1 MIDQKIINQLLKANT
16 SSDLEDILEDIKDD
30 IEWVPLGGNPNNH
43 GIISMG
49 SEPYDGITE
58 RITNAIDAMIELHV
72 ELQPELKQS
81 TSPRSAVEKIYNLK
95 EGNLRYADKETI
107 GKLASNIQLK
117 FIDGDEPK
125 RPTIEIRDRGI
136 GQHPSDFSSTLLS
149 LNQQNK
155 VTKLYLIGAFGQGG
169 QTSFSNCKEG
179 YAIVISRKAQQLL
192 KNGQSDEIG
201 WSIIRYYD
209 PSTEDQIYKVGYYQ
223 YCREKKTKNTLTVN
237 PKNIDFAFEHGTIVR
252 LISYGL
258 TKGTS
263 DVLQAANT
271 AWSYISQSLFDPIL
285 PIRIFESR
293 ERYLDKEKHKEKNR
307 ALPGLAPRLWGGG
320 KGESVTITIKNEYFI
335 DLGKPGKIKINYW
348 CLNPVAEPGERIN
361 WRDIKKGFVSSNHAI
376 FITLNGQRHG
386 FETTTFLRDTVK
398 LPYASDYLIVQV
410 DCDGLSNMAKKEL
423 VSSTRERLRNSDMK
437 DILFNEVSMHLKN
450 DRNILAFEKQQMDRI
465 INATVFKETTK
476 IRKLVGEYI
485 LQNKELSNLLFKTS
499 EEKTRK
505 EIEIP
510 EVAGEPPTNE
520 SDVNENADDDDITDQ
535 ELEIPQLLEVP
546 TFLKIANK
554 KDPIPV
560 EKGGSVLIRLETD
573 VNDTYLENEN
583 FSRLKFSTIKNQ
595 IKEKSHSKLRNG
607 KISYYLFCPTSVRIT
622 SKDKITFSLE
632 LPDGNC
638 LTTEREIVCVEP
650 RPKKK
655 VKETIRLPDPK
666 IMPLSRNDELWNSN
680 GYDENSVGEIWLKDR
695 NSAILVS
702 IENMHFVKVL
712 KKIDQAMIETTKARY
727 VAAIAY
733 FLLLRE
739 VDIRKGVQTGTQ
751 TLKNDSDNQDPKSSL
766 ELQRLAKTVSVLVAP
781 IENI

>member
-1 MIDQKIINQLLKANT
+1 MIDQKIINKLLKANT
-16 SSDLEDILEDIKDD
+16 SSALEDIIEEIKDD

-72 ELQPELKQS
+72 ELQPELKQLA
-81 TSPRSAVEKIYNLK
+81 SPRSAVEKIYDLK
-95 EGNLRYADKETI
+95 EGNLRYADKEKI

-117 FIDGDEPK
+117 FLDGDEPK

-136 GQHPSDFSSTLLS
+136 GQHPGDFSSTLLS

-169 QTSFSNCKEG
+169 QTSFSNCKDG
-179 YAIVISRKAQQLL
+179 YAIVISRKAQPHL
-192 KNGQSDEIG
+192 KNGQKDEIG

-209 PSTEDQIYKVGYYQ
+209 PSTEDQIWKVGYYQ
-223 YCREKKTKNTLTVN
+223 YCRDKNTKNTFTVN
-237 PKNIDFAFEHGTIVR
+237 PKNINFAFEHGTIIR

-293 ERYLDKEKHKEKNR
+293 ERYQDKVKHKEKNR
-307 ALPGLAPRLWGGG
+307 ALPGLAPRLWSGG
-320 KGESVTITIKNEYFI
+320 KGESATIPIKNEYSV
-335 DLGKPGKIKINYW
+335 DLGKHGKIKINYW
-348 CLNPVAEPGERIN
+348 CLNPVAEPGVPIK
-361 WRDIKKGFVSSNHAI
+361 WHDIKKGFVSGNHAI

-386 FETTTFLRDTVK
+386 VETTTFLRDMVK

-410 DCDGLSNMAKKEL
+410 DCDGLSNIAKKEL

-437 DILFNEVSMHLKN
+437 DTLFEEVSMHLKN

-465 INATVFKETTK
+465 INATAFKETTK

-485 LQNKELSNLLFKTS
+485 LQNKELSNLLFKNS
-499 EEKTRK
+499 DEKTIKTVESPNISR
-505 EIEIP
+505 ELP
-510 EVAGEPPTNE
+510 NE
-520 SDVNENADDDDITDQ
+520 RDESESTDNDDITDQ
-535 ELEIPQLLEVP
+535 ELEVPPLLEIP

-554 KDPIPV
+554 KDPIPI

-573 VNDTYLENEN
+573 VNDAYLDNE
-583 FSRLKFSTIKNQ
+583 FSSRLKFSTNKNQ

-607 KISYYLFCPTSVRIT
+607 KISYYLFCPMSVRIT

-632 LPDGNC
+632 LPDGHT
-638 LTTEREIVCVEP
+638 LTVEREIVCVEP
-650 RPKKK
+650 RPRKRI
-655 VKETIRLPDPK
+655 KETIRLPDPK

-680 GYDENSVGEIWLKDR
+680 GYDENSVGEIWLKDS

-702 IENMHFVKVL
+702 IENMHFVKAL

-739 VDIRKGVQTGTQ
+739 VDIRKGTHPETA